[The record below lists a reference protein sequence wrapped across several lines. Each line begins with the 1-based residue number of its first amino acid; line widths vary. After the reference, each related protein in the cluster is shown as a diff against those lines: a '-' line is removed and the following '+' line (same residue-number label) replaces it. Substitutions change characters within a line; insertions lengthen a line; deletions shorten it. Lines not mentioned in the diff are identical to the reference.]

1 MTFRLGLT
9 GSIGMGKST
18 TAKMFADE
26 GCDVWDADRAVH
38 RLYEPGG
45 AAVEQLGAAFPGV
58 IVDGAVDRDQLK
70 THLAKHPGD
79 FKQLEEIV
87 HPLVGADRANFIAN
101 AKSDILVFDI
111 PLLFE
116 TGGNKNMDA
125 VICVSVPPD
134 IQRSRVLARGTMTED
149 QFIQILAKQMP
160 ASEKCAQSD
169 YVIMTDTLDHAREQ
183 VRAVIQ
189 DIKSRL

>member
-18 TAKMFADE
+18 TAQIFAEE

-38 RLYEPGG
+38 RLYERGG
-45 AAVEQLGAAFPGV
+45 VAVERLGEAFPGV
-58 IVDGAVDRDQLK
+58 IIDGAVDLDRLK
-70 THLAKHPGD
+70 THLGKHPGD
-79 FKQLEEIV
+79 FKKLEEIV
-87 HPLVGADRANFIAN
+87 HPLLGADRADFIAN
-101 AKSDILVFDI
+101 AQSDILVFDI

-125 VICVSVPPD
+125 VACVSVPSD
-134 IQRSRVLARGTMTED
+134 IQRSRVLARGTMTDD
-149 QFIQILAKQMP
+149 QFRQILAKQMP

-169 YVIMTDTLDHAREQ
+169 YVIVTDTIDHAREQ

>member
-1 MTFRLGLT
+1 MDLPLQDLEFYKL
-9 GSIGMGKST
+9 
-18 TAKMFADE
+18 
-26 GCDVWDADRAVH
+26 AVCH
-38 RLYEPGG
+38 QCSDNLRIQYQHHSSQTNQEKNM
-45 AAVEQLGAAFPGV
+45 QNTRC
-58 IVDGAVDRDQLK
+58 IYQQCIN
-70 THLAKHPGD
+70 T
-79 FKQLEEIV
+79 
-87 HPLVGADRANFIAN
+87 
-101 AKSDILVFDI
+101 DILVFDI

-125 VICVSVPPD
+125 VACVSVPSD

-149 QFIQILAKQMP
+149 QFRQILAKQMP

-169 YVIMTDTLDHAREQ
+169 YVIVTDTIDHAREQ